1 MLATTALVQHI
12 HPSSSL
18 LERVSGP
25 ILVLGKKKIALLEH
39 TILTQLSQAALS
51 ALPVTIVIPQVW
63 QLLLIAL
70 SDITALLEL
79 FLTHLTLAPRPLM
92 ELRPTFRFQVS
103 VSLALLEDIALELA
117 NLVIQVTV
125 RPVTTV

>member
-1 MLATTALVQHI
+1 MLVTTALVQLI
-12 HPSSSL
+12 LPSRIL

-25 ILVLGKKKIALLEH
+25 MLVLGKKKIVLLEH
-39 TILTQLSQAALS
+39 TTPTQLSQDALS

-63 QLLLIAL
+63 QLPLIAL

-79 FLTHLTLAPRPLM
+79 FLTHLTLAPRPLT
-92 ELRPTFRFQVS
+92 ELRLTFRFQMS
-103 VSLALLEDIALELA
+103 VSLALLEDIALALA
-117 NLVIQVTV
+117 NQLILVTV